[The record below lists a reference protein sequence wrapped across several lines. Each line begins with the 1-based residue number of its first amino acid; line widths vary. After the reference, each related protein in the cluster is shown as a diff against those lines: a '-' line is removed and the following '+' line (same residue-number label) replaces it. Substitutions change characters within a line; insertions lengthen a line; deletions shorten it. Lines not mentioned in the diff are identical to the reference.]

1 MTEERQL
8 LEQAEVKLKDA
19 FKALSSEALESH
31 QKQFTDLAR
40 AQLEQFRALMNTD
53 FGKHTQ
59 SVEGLTKPLDETMK
73 RYEQQI
79 QAMEKA
85 RGEAYGKLDEQLRQL
100 VESESRLQQETGRLV
115 TALRRPQARGA
126 WGELTL
132 RRVVELAGML
142 EHCDFSEQTTVRD
155 DAGAMLRPDMIIH
168 VPGGRVIPV
177 DAKTPI
183 DAYLTSLEAQD
194 DESREAALTHHAKQ
208 LRTQMELLSKKNYWQ
223 QFEGAAELV
232 VMFVPGEAFVS
243 AAVQKDPK
251 LIEDGIQNG
260 VVVASPTTL
269 VTLLRAASYGWRQEK
284 LAENARQVSELG
296 KELYR
301 RLSTFLSH
309 FDGVGKGLRTAVDK
323 YDNAV
328 GSLERNVLVQAR
340 RFKDLGA
347 VDGKDLDEPVQL
359 GHMPRELAAP
369 ELDQALPLP
378 EAEDPTQS
386 ET

>member
-1 MTEERQL
+1 
-8 LEQAEVKLKDA
+8 VKLKDA

-53 FGKHTQ
+53 FGKHAQ

-73 RYEQQI
+73 RYELQI

-194 DESREAALTHHAKQ
+194 EESREAALAHHAKQ
-208 LRTQMELLSKKNYWQ
+208 LRAQMKLLSEKNYWQ
-223 QFEGAAELV
+223 QFDGAAELV

-296 KELYR
+296 KELYE
-301 RLSTFLSH
+301 RLRVFLDH
-309 FDGVGKGLRTAVDK
+309 FDGVGKGLRSAVDR
-323 YDNAV
+323 YDKAA
-328 GSLERNVLVQAR
+328 GSLESRVLVSAR
-340 RFKDLGA
+340 RFKEFGA
-347 VDGKDLDEPVQL
+347 VDGKDLDEPVQI
-359 GHMPRELAAP
+359 GHLPRELAAP